1 MISAGG
7 VLIQAMPGCS
17 EDLINQL
24 EIRAELFGA
33 ISQALNDY
41 TLHEIAE
48 MYFRG
53 LEGEILEESEL
64 ALVCDCSRRRI
75 EQVLLSM
82 GEKQLREMAQEDH
95 GAELTCHF
103 CRSTYRFTQE
113 ELENLIAQG
122 KERA

>member
-1 MISAGG
+1 
-7 VLIQAMPGCS
+7 
-17 EDLINQL
+17 
-24 EIRAELFGA
+24 
-33 ISQALNDY
+33 
-41 TLHEIAE
+41 
-48 MYFRG
+48 
-53 LEGEILEESEL
+53 
-64 ALVCDCSRRRI
+64 
-75 EQVLLSM
+75 M